1 MLCVCTVLTDTMSVY
16 SGSANAFR
24 IPGSDPA
31 AMEEC
36 TSFSCEVG
44 AAASEPTVVVAA
56 VVVGLAA
63 FLAFAYVRE
72 AVDAG
77 QHERRR
83 VLAERDAFEEFADR
97 IDALDPAPAES
108 TASGFDG
115 PMATVR
121 TVDRA
126 GGDVRLRRV
135 LAAYRDTVMSVP
147 HYREEYDETVPE
159 SLAAELGPDT
169 ATALASNGTLSDAA
183 QSALVGR
190 SRRAADARSSLA
202 EAIGEEI
209 EALRAFED
217 DLSCVD
223 RRRRRLLEH
232 LDGVSGAGTDAAI
245 DVWER
250 LEDLERECDGIA
262 AERQEAITDPPMTPD
277 SAVDVDGD
285 HAFYEYLYGPT
296 DGPLYP
302 VLAQVSELAER
313 IRTDRDGVASRL
325 AGGQ

>member
-1 MLCVCTVLTDTMSVY
+1 MSVY
-16 SGSANAFR
+16 PGSANTFR
-24 IPGSDPA
+24 IPSADPA
-31 AMEEC
+31 ATGEC
-36 TSFSCEVG
+36 TTLSCEVG
-44 AAASEPTVVVAA
+44 AVATEPTVVVGA

-72 AVDAG
+72 AADAG

-83 VLAERDAFEEFADR
+83 VLAERDAFETFADR
-97 IDALDPAPAES
+97 VSALDPAPTEP

-115 PMATVR
+115 QMAAVR
-121 TVDRA
+121 TVDRTD
-126 GGDVRLRRV
+126 GDVTLRRV
-135 LAAYRDTVMSVP
+135 LGAYRDTVMSVP

-169 ATALASNGTLSDAA
+169 ATALASNGTLSEAA
-183 QSALVGR
+183 QSALVSR
-190 SRRAADARSSLA
+190 SRQAADARTSLA
-202 EAIGEEI
+202 EAIDEEI
-209 EALRAFED
+209 EALRSFEN

-232 LDGVSGAGTDAAI
+232 LDGVSGDGTDAAI

-250 LEDLERECDGIA
+250 LEELERECDGIA
-262 AERQEAITDPPMTPD
+262 AERQEALTDPPMTPD
-277 SAVDVDGD
+277 SAVDVDGE
-285 HAFYEYLYGPT
+285 HAFYEYLYEPT
-296 DGPLYP
+296 DGPRYP

-313 IRTDRDGVASRL
+313 IRSDRDGVASRL

>member
-1 MLCVCTVLTDTMSVY
+1 MY

-24 IPGSDPA
+24 IPGTDPA

-36 TSFSCEVG
+36 TALSCEVG
-44 AAASEPTVVVAA
+44 AAATAPAVVVAA

-72 AVDAG
+72 AVDAS
-77 QHERRR
+77 QHEQRR

-97 IDALDPAPAES
+97 IDALDPAPAGS

-115 PMATVR
+115 SMVAVR
-121 TVDRA
+121 TVDVA
-126 GGDVRLRRV
+126 GGSGDVRLRRV

-147 HYREEYDETVPE
+147 HYRDEYDETVPE

-169 ATALASNGTLSDAA
+169 ATALASNGTLSGAA
-183 QSALVGR
+183 QSALVSR
-190 SRRAADARSSLA
+190 SRRAAEARSTLA

-209 EALRAFED
+209 ESLRSFED

-232 LDGVSGAGTDAAI
+232 LDGVSGTGTDAAI

-250 LEDLERECDGIA
+250 LDDLERECDGIA
-262 AERQEAITDPPMTPD
+262 AERQEAIADPPMTPD

-285 HAFYEYLYGPT
+285 HAFYEYLYEPA
-296 DGPLYP
+296 DGPRYP

-313 IRTDRDGVASRL
+313 IRTDGDRVASRL

>member
-1 MLCVCTVLTDTMSVY
+1 MSVY

-24 IPGSDPA
+24 IPSADPA
-31 AMEEC
+31 ATGEC
-36 TSFSCEVG
+36 TTLSCEVG
-44 AAASEPTVVVAA
+44 AAATEPTVVVGA

-72 AVDAG
+72 AADAG

-97 IDALDPAPAES
+97 VSALDPSPTGS

-115 PMATVR
+115 QMAAVR

-126 GGDVRLRRV
+126 DGDVKLRRV

-147 HYREEYDETVPE
+147 HYGDEYDETVAE

-169 ATALASNGTLSDAA
+169 ATALASNGTLSEPA

-190 SRRAADARSSLA
+190 SRQAADARSSLA

-209 EALRAFED
+209 EALRSFEN

-250 LEDLERECDGIA
+250 LEELERECDGIA
-262 AERQEAITDPPMTPD
+262 AERQEALTDPPMTPD
-277 SAVDVDGD
+277 SAVDVDGE
-285 HAFYEYLYGPT
+285 HAFYEYLYEPT
-296 DGPLYP
+296 DGPRYP

-313 IRTDRDGVASRL
+313 IRSDRDGVASRL
-325 AGGQ
+325 AGGR